1 MATMLSLVGNVAY
14 YLALSA
20 AIQFTGVPLPKLI
33 IGTLPVV
40 IAVASSLGERQFSW
54 RLPVPSLALIFA
66 GLLCVNADQ

>member
-54 RLPVPSLALIFA
+54 RSPVPSLALIFA